1 MKGLIRKRGGTGT
14 AALRRAL
21 SSKSLRSESPPSTP
35 NKIQNDSPRKFIME
49 TPVQFVNV
57 NNNNYYD
64 IKYMYYIITVV
75 YLYNNIVYTLWSITY
90 INSILN
96 SVVLLYIGCALSGTS
111 FIFIQRPLARGQSEI
126 W

>member
-35 NKIQNDSPRKFIME
+35 NKIQNDSPRKFVME

-57 NNNNYYD
+57 NNKNYYN
-64 IKYMYYIITVV
+64 IKYVYYII
-75 YLYNNIVYTLWSITY
+75 IVKF
-90 INSILN
+90 
-96 SVVLLYIGCALSGTS
+96 V
-111 FIFIQRPLARGQSEI
+111 
-126 W
+126 

>member
-35 NKIQNDSPRKFIME
+35 NKIRNESPRKFIME

-57 NNNNYYD
+57 NNNNKIQN
-64 IKYMYYIITVV
+64 IKYIK
-75 YLYNNIVYTLWSITY
+75 
-90 INSILN
+90 
-96 SVVLLYIGCALSGTS
+96 
-111 FIFIQRPLARGQSEI
+111 
-126 W
+126 

>member
-35 NKIQNDSPRKFIME
+35 NKVRNESPRNFIME

-57 NNNNYYD
+57 NNNDD
-64 IKYMYYIITVV
+64 INLQYVT
-75 YLYNNIVYTLWSITY
+75 NT
-90 INSILN
+90 
-96 SVVLLYIGCALSGTS
+96 
-111 FIFIQRPLARGQSEI
+111 
-126 W
+126 